1 MDKEQV
7 EYLVNRC
14 TLPDTCSNV
23 QLMETHI
30 SWIILT
36 DKYAFKIKKPVSF
49 SFLDFSTSEKR
60 KFYCRQELK
69 LNRRLAPEMY
79 LHVIPLTQAMAGT
92 ETGGDEV
99 VDHAVQMK
107 RMDNRLEMDLML
119 KQDHVTMDHIDSLA
133 AKIAGFHK
141 KARVLKNAFNTLLF
155 HDRFADI
162 QQVSAFLAEHAGEEW
177 RQKTDFSIRKSY
189 IYLNSIRNLS
199 NHRVITGFQKDCHGD
214 LNTGNI
220 FLYDDPVIFD
230 CIEFNSD
237 YRRIDVLNDI
247 AFLCVDLEFF
257 DKPEMSERFYR
268 KYLEFNGL
276 DEEPQNRKL
285 FMYYK
290 SYRAN
295 IRAKVTLMNMM
306 EHENTPDV
314 QKLEDVKKY
323 ISLMDMYLEDF
334 EK

>member
-1 MDKEQV
+1 
-7 EYLVNRC
+7 
-14 TLPDTCSNV
+14 
-23 QLMETHI
+23 
-30 SWIILT
+30 
-36 DKYAFKIKKPVSF
+36 
-49 SFLDFSTSEKR
+49 
-60 KFYCRQELK
+60 
-69 LNRRLAPEMY
+69 
-79 LHVIPLTQAMAGT
+79 
-92 ETGGDEV
+92 
-99 VDHAVQMK
+99 
-107 RMDNRLEMDLML
+107 
-119 KQDHVTMDHIDSLA
+119 
-133 AKIAGFHK
+133 
-141 KARVLKNAFNTLLF
+141 
-155 HDRFADI
+155 
-162 QQVSAFLAEHAGEEW
+162 LAEHAGEEW

>member
-1 MDKEQV
+1 MDKGQV
-7 EYLVNRC
+7 EYMMNRC
-14 TLPDTCSNV
+14 TLPDTCSKG
-23 QLMETHI
+23 QLKETHI

-36 DKYAFKIKKPVSF
+36 DHFAFKIKKPVSF
-49 SFLDFSTSEKR
+49 SFLDFSTTEKR

-79 LHVIPLTQAMAGT
+79 LKVIPITQSMAGD
-92 ETGGDEV
+92 GNSGDEV
-99 VDHAVQMK
+99 LDYAVQMK
-107 RMDNRLEMDLML
+107 RMDNSREMDLML
-119 KQDHVTMDHIDSLA
+119 KKDQVTMFHIDRLA
-133 AKIAGFHK
+133 EKIAAFHK
-141 KARVLKNAFNTLLF
+141 KARILKNAFNTLLF

-177 RQKTDFSIRKSY
+177 RQKIDISVRKSFL
-189 IYLNSIRNLS
+189 YLNSIRNLS

-214 LNTGNI
+214 MNASNI

-257 DKPEMSERFYR
+257 GKPEMSEGFYR
-268 KYLEFNGL
+268 KYLEYSGL
-276 DEEPQNRKL
+276 EDDPQNRKL

-306 EHENTPDV
+306 EHESTPDV
-314 QKLEDVKKY
+314 QKLGDVNGY
-323 ISLMDMYLEDF
+323 ISLMEMYLEDF